1 MIQRLSATV
10 MPSATVKHNSLSRH
24 FNLEDGTEMAKT
36 AAAKFGRILS
46 FKTRCHNGGHGR
58 ASTVAR

>member
-1 MIQRLSATV
+1 

-46 FKTRCHNGGHGR
+46 FKTRYHNGGHGR